1 MTLTRTLNRILLLFF
16 AFVIVALLAVQG
28 TLMFAKRPQ
37 VTVHGQA
44 IDQVRELHALS
55 VLECEIVSD
64 FETQFENR
72 KATWIA
78 HGKAQYVVRF
88 DQVEVESV
96 DELTRT
102 VTLTL
107 PRPQP
112 AQLLPDW
119 ERSRMLAYG
128 KEGIAWWT
136 MGAFGGSYKEFEAR
150 SKEQLRIRLEE
161 AAGKEWLL
169 LAAKR
174 SGESFVGAIYG
185 TVGWKPVVRWRE

>member
-1 MTLTRTLNRILLLFF
+1 MTISKTIGRAALILAALV
-16 AFVIVALLAVQG
+16 AVALLAVQL

-78 HGKAQYVVRF
+78 HGTAQYVVRF

-128 KEGIAWWT
+128 KEGLAWWT
-136 MGAFGGSYKEFEAR
+136 MGMFGGSYTEFEAR
-150 SKEQLRIRLEE
+150 SKEQVRAQLEV
-161 AAGKEWLL
+161 AAGKEWLV